1 MPLGGGSFHEDMSH
15 GAQEAVDEALHA
27 YVFFHCVGHQSFEGP
42 ANPDPVVSLN
52 P

>member
-27 YVFFHCVGHQSFEGP
+27 YVFFIVLATKALKGRRIPIPLF
-42 ANPDPVVSLN
+42 L
-52 P
+52 

>member
-15 GAQEAVDEALHA
+15 GAHEAVDEALHA
-27 YVFFHCVGHQSFEGP
+27 YVFFYGVGHQSFEGL